1 MSLFD
6 AIDSHIK
13 ATLQQLYTALPGN
26 IVKVKERDGGTVVDI
41 KLGVN
46 RILNDGRVFEEEVIY
61 DVPLIWP
68 SANGCYITMPVEEGD
83 TVLVYF
89 AMRACPEW
97 KNGDGGV
104 KTPSLKRLHDRND
117 AFAVPAM
124 LPYRVAPKVDSD
136 AVRISSEGTEIR
148 ILKGGTIELGE
159 GATERLIKGDTFK
172 TLFNSLLAA
181 LSEHT
186 HPVSGAVAGVSTNL
200 STAITS
206 SFPGNVLP
214 DNVLSEVSKTK

>member
-124 LPYRVAPKVDSD
+124 LPYRVTPKVDSD
-136 AVRISSEGTEIR
+136 AVRISSGGTEIR
-148 ILKGGTIELGE
+148 ILKDGTIELGE
-159 GATERLIKGDTFK
+159 GATERLLKGDSFLSK
-172 TLFNSLLAA
+172 FLA
-181 LSEHT
+181 HT
-186 HPVSGAVAGVSTNL
+186 HTYSNAGTPTLTSPVSTVISTPDSGVPET
-200 STAITS
+200 
-206 SFPGNVLP
+206 VLLWEET
-214 DNVLSEVSKTK
+214 LSEVSKTK